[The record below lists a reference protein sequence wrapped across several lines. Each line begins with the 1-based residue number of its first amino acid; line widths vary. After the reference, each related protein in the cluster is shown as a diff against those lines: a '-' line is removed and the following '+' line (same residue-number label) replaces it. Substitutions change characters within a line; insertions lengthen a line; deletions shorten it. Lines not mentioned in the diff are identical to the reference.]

1 MEGQTS
7 ASEHEEEGRARTQA
21 RVRRVLAD
29 LFDSGQAIRKG
40 SQDLVAGV
48 ALATKEEA
56 LRIVTS
62 EIRGFLDKLDVVDL
76 TQQMMEGLV
85 VDIHTKVRFERSG
98 DGKLRPEV
106 GESETQVS
114 LRKGPGEAGEAP
126 SEDDPER

>member
-1 MEGQTS
+1 M
-7 ASEHEEEGRARTQA
+7 
-21 RVRRVLAD
+21 
-29 LFDSGQAIRKG
+29 
-40 SQDLVAGV
+40 
-48 ALATKEEA
+48 
-56 LRIVTS
+56 RIVTP